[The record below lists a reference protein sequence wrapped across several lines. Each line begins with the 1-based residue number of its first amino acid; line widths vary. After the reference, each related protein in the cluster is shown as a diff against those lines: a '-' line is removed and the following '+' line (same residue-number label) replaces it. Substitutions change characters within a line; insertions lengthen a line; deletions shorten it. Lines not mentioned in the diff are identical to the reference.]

1 MKPEAGAFYYS
12 VKDNIL
18 AYCVT
23 EKIYFSGVS
32 LDKVNASDSEDCD
45 ISCSLEY
52 FEENFR
58 KVAFLTSKEVQG

>member
-1 MKPEAGAFYYS
+1 VKLEAGAFYYS

-18 AYCVT
+18 AYCAT
-23 EKIYFSGVS
+23 EGIYFGRVS
-32 LDKVNASDSEDCD
+32 LNKVNANDSEDCD
-45 ISCSLEY
+45 ISCSLEF

>member
-23 EKIYFSGVS
+23 EGIYFGRVA
-32 LDKVNASDSEDCD
+32 LDKVNANDSEDRD

-58 KVAFLTSKEVQG
+58 KVAFLTGKEVQG